1 MFQLAASAEAP
12 SVRQQ
17 QLPALGG
24 YEALDD
30 SRAQSLSHPSLQAF
44 PAEAAVIMEHRQA
57 TSTVFSKF
65 LIHRTHE
72 HNNCCLT
79 PLKFGVVCYIAT
91 VSECTSMKCD
101 HCCSKNGFTGELASC
116 RISSGAVTSETV
128 RGWVCHWAW
137 WGAQGLTFLQYYLK
151 VFIDI

>member
-72 HNNCCLT
+72 HNNYCLT

-116 RISSGAVTSETV
+116 RISSAGSYI
-128 RGWVCHWAW
+128 RNS
-137 WGAQGLTFLQYYLK
+137 QGMSLPLGLVKSSRSHVSPVLSKSLY
-151 VFIDI
+151 